1 MTWRQVAASGKDGAA
16 MPAPRYL
23 HTVAPCK
30 ASSAFLMFGGYVD
43 GDAPF
48 SNDVWRFDM
57 AAAEEEE
64 AQEGAQGGES
74 GESGEGGEG
83 GEGVEGGASLGVWR
97 RLNASGAGPSPA
109 FGRTSV
115 ADGAGH
121 VFLFGGFGGTP
132 NPTNP
137 TRPSPNPN
145 LNNLTLPLHRHP
157 HPHPHPH
164 LHPLTLA
171 LTVAL
176 TLALTLTLT
185 RRTRLGARGAR
196 ATVGRAGSSARAGG
210 RRGRGHQLRL

>member
-1 MTWRQVAASGKDGAA
+1 MTWRQVAAAGKDGAA

-57 AAAEEEE
+57 AAAEGEE
-64 AQEGAQGGES
+64 AQEGAQGGE
-74 GESGEGGEG
+74 GGEG
-83 GEGVEGGASLGVWR
+83 GEGGASLGVWR
-97 RLNASGAGPSPA
+97 RLSASGAGPSPA

-121 VFLFGGFGGTP
+121 VFLFGGFGGCP

-137 TRPSPNPN
+137 TCPSPFTQPQ
-145 LNNLTLPLHRHP
+145 PSQP
-157 HPHPHPH
+157 SQP
-164 LHPLTLA
+164 
-171 LTVAL
+171 
-176 TLALTLTLT
+176 TLTLVGGAGQ
-185 RRTRLGARGAR
+185 RLPLSR
-196 ATVGRAGSSARAGG
+196 APTCPWP
-210 RRGRGHQLRL
+210 

>member
-57 AAAEEEE
+57 ATAEEEE
-64 AQEGAQGGES
+64 AQEEAQG
-74 GESGEGGEG
+74 GEGGEG
-83 GEGVEGGASLGVWR
+83 GKEPTLGVWR
-97 RLNASGAGPSPA
+97 QLNASGTGPSPA

-132 NPTNP
+132 NPTNR
-137 TRPSPNPN
+137 TYPSPNPN
-145 LNNLTLPLHRHP
+145 LNNLTLPL
-157 HPHPHPH
+157 
-164 LHPLTLA
+164 
-171 LTVAL
+171 TV
-176 TLALTLTLT
+176 TVTLTLTLT
-185 RRTRLGARGAR
+185 FTL
-196 ATVGRAGSSARAGG
+196 SP
-210 RRGRGHQLRL
+210 

>member
-1 MTWRQVAASGKDGAA
+1 

-74 GESGEGGEG
+74 GEGGEG

-121 VFLFGGFGGTP
+121 VFLFGGFGGKP
-132 NPTNP
+132 NPTNR
-137 TRPSPNPN
+137 TYPSPNPN
-145 LNNLTLPLHRHP
+145 LNNLNPNP
-157 HPHPHPH
+157 NPNPSPN
-164 LHPLTLA
+164 PNPNP
-171 LTVAL
+171 
-176 TLALTLTLT
+176 
-185 RRTRLGARGAR
+185 
-196 ATVGRAGSSARAGG
+196 
-210 RRGRGHQLRL
+210 